1 VPRDCPKI
9 YELVVTDND
18 GLKGSVNVVVTVKDK
33 GNVPTPGSSRVQI
46 DTNKKTYDI
55 GEIVKITVKNNGD
68 KTLSFADSTLGLK
81 IKNLDNG
88 ELYTL
93 IGAQAVTE
101 LNPGQSRSVAW
112 QQENSEGKQVPP
124 GRYVASLNID
134 SLSAKT
140 EFRITED
147 KDTKTTTTT
156 TAKETITIK
165 SPTGCGT
172 ISETVYLAGQLAP
185 KGIRIIG
192 FFDQCKL
199 DMASLLLN
207 IPNDKDLKLIA
218 GSIDFQNAHQ
228 TKNDAVSVDLVKIGQ
243 LPTSQGL
250 HKVSLED
257 PLIGK
262 DLTTGQ
268 PKKLSNINTIAL
280 WNDDLHDAINFSSSN
295 TIGLSITFE
304 QQKT

>member
-1 VPRDCPKI
+1 MPRDCPKI

-18 GLKGSVNVVVTVKDK
+18 GLKDSVNVVVTVKDK
-33 GNVPTPGSSRVQI
+33 GNEPTPGSSSVQI
-46 DTNKKTYDI
+46 STNKKTYDI
-55 GEIVKITVKNNGD
+55 GETVKITVKNNGD

-81 IKNLDNG
+81 IKNIGNG
-88 ELYTL
+88 ETYTL

-101 LNPGQSRSVAW
+101 LTPGQSRSVAW
-112 QQENSEGKQVPP
+112 QQENSEGKPVPS
-124 GRYVASLNID
+124 GRYVASLSVD

-165 SPTGCGT
+165 SPTGCSA
-172 ISETVYLAGQLAP
+172 ISETVSLAGQLAS
-185 KGIRIIG
+185 KGIRIVG

-218 GSIDFQNAHQ
+218 GSIDFQNVQ
-228 TKNDAVSVDLVKIGQ
+228 QSNNDAVSVDLVNIKQ
-243 LPTSQGL
+243 MSTSQGL
-250 HKVSLED
+250 HKVLLED

-262 DLTTGQ
+262 DLTTGK

-280 WNDDLHDAINFSSSN
+280 WNDDPHDAINFSSSN
-295 TIGLSITFE
+295 SIGLTIAFE
-304 QQKT
+304 Q